1 MNIADQVI
9 AKMRGPRNMHIICV
23 DVTNKCDLAC
33 SNCTR
38 LLENQTGFWDITPDN
53 FRLALRSL
61 AGYHGIIAMIGGNP
75 CMHKNFEELCE
86 IFVEEVPNKFQ
97 RGLWTNNVFK
107 HGELALETFGTFN
120 INTHGNYRAES
131 MMIDF
136 AKDAKARGAL
146 VWAYTGYSDHSPL
159 LTAIKDIYPE
169 QEMWEKIGNCD
180 INKEWSASVVQ
191 NQGELR
197 VYFCEVAAAFD
208 LANGADNGMP
218 AQVGWWQRPITDFSE
233 QVKKF
238 CPNCGVPAKLK
249 GSKDFEETDTY
260 TKSNED
266 IARKN
271 PKRKVIMLEH
281 AESKSGR
288 VTLYNQ
294 NML

>member
-1 MNIADQVI
+1 
-9 AKMRGPRNMHIICV
+9 
-23 DVTNKCDLAC
+23 
-33 SNCTR
+33 
-38 LLENQTGFWDITPDN
+38 
-53 FRLALRSL
+53 
-61 AGYHGIIAMIGGNP
+61 
-75 CMHKNFEELCE
+75 
-86 IFVEEVPNKFQ
+86 
-97 RGLWTNNVFK
+97 
-107 HGELALETFGTFN
+107 
-120 INTHGNYRAES
+120 

-208 LANGADNGMP
+208 LANGTDNGMP

-266 IARKN
+266 IAKKN